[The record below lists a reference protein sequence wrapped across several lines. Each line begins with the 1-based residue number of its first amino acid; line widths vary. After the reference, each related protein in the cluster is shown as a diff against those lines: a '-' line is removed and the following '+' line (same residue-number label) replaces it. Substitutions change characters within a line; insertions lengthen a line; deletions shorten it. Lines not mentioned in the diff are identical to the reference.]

1 MRWNFAKRFR
11 IRAATVA
18 AVVASL
24 FAGCGVTQN
33 PSRVGNLPN
42 GNIIQTHAKPPLRGY
57 WHDFDPHAKSL
68 TVTPRTAINQV
79 GTQHV
84 IIASVCDDRGDGR
97 RSRRVEWH
105 VTGVGHIVEVDESG
119 LFPGR
124 GYLVSEKYG
133 VSFTNYKR
141 HTITR
146 GNEDPS
152 DDIQLRPG
160 QTFCIIYSPV
170 EGETHVTCYAPGIN
184 DWQKHKVTV
193 VKHWVDAQ
201 PIFPPPAINRAGEPH
216 TLTTRVVRSSDG
228 TGASG
233 YKIRYR
239 ILDGPPA
246 VLEPGGVPGVET
258 ITDPSGNGSVI
269 LRQMAPTPGVNRIQ
283 IDVVRPADSPTGRE
297 IVVSS
302 HVTTKTWVAPAISVQ
317 KVAPPSAIV
326 GGEVPYQIT
335 VTNTGSVATQGL
347 TIRDTVPESLV
358 LLRSVPEAT
367 LQGSNLLWNFGPLPA
382 GQAVSVQ
389 FFCQATAPGTVT
401 NCADAGTPEGL
412 IAQSCTKTEVLIG
425 GLAVAKTGPPTAMV
439 GQPVTFQI
447 TVTNTGSAPISN
459 VRLTDQFD
467 AGFAPVE
474 GSNSVDMPVGVIGPG
489 ESRVVPITLTPIT
502 AGRLCN
508 RIVAQ
513 ADGGLQAAAEHCV
526 DVVQP
531 QVSIAKTGP
540 AVALVGSEVEFV
552 IAVLNNGAIPATNVV
567 VRDPLPPELQPLGAE
582 GGAVQGQNA
591 LWNVG
596 ALAPGEQRQF
606 RLKARAVGVGEK
618 VCNSAVVSATGM
630 ADQQSPPACLEIK
643 GVPGVLSELIDR
655 GDPCPVGGQ
664 ATYTIKITNQGSTPL
679 TNLVVQCTVPPELKF
694 LEAAGP
700 DFVGS
705 PIASFDE
712 RTRTVRFKEFN
723 GRPGQT
729 GMAAGAEL
737 FYQVQVQAVRPGD
750 ARFRISIEADQL
762 KKPIVDE
769 ESTQCYDP
777 TTGATNGSA
786 SLNTMPAILVPAGGS
801 TSNYPPANKA
811 KEPAEAA
818 PPTKETTEPTTESPA
833 AADLDSNPV
842 IDLGPPSPIRDDD
855 SPADDDFDETDP
867 LLILPET

>member
-1 MRWNFAKRFR
+1 MRR
-11 IRAATVA
+11 ITTIASSRAMA
-18 AVVASL
+18 AVAMATIWL
-24 FAGCGVTQN
+24 GGCGVTQN
-33 PSRVGNLPN
+33 PARIGNLPT

-68 TVTPRTAINQV
+68 TVTPRSAINQV

-124 GYLVSEKYG
+124 GYLVDGNYG
-133 VSFTNYKR
+133 VSYTNYKR

-146 GNEDPS
+146 GNDDPS

-160 QTFCIIYSPV
+160 QTYCIIYSPV
-170 EGETHVTCYAPGIN
+170 EGETHVTCYAPGIH

-201 PIFPPPAINRAGEPH
+201 PIFPPPAVNRAGEPH

-233 YKIRYR
+233 YKVRYQV
-239 ILDGPPA
+239 LDGPPA
-246 VLEPGGVPGVET
+246 VFDPGGVPGVET
-258 ITDPSGNGSVI
+258 VTDPNGNGSVI
-269 LRQMAPTPGVNRIQ
+269 LRQVAPTPGTNRIQ

-302 HVTTKTWVAPAISVQ
+302 HITTKTWVAPAISVQ
-317 KVAPPSAIV
+317 KIAPPSTIV
-326 GGEVPYQIT
+326 GGEIPYQIT
-335 VTNTGSVATQGL
+335 VMNTGSVATQGL

-367 LQGSNLLWNFGPLPA
+367 LQGNNLLWSFGPLQA
-382 GQAVSVQ
+382 GQAVTVQ
-389 FFCQATAPGTVT
+389 FVCQATAPGTVT
-401 NCADAGTPEGL
+401 NCADAATPEGL
-412 IAQSCTKTEVLIG
+412 IAQSCTRTEVLVG
-425 GLAVAKTGPPTAMV
+425 GLTVAKTGPSTAMV

-447 TVTNTGSAPISN
+447 TVTNTGNAPVSN

-467 AGFAPVE
+467 PGFAAIE
-474 GSNSVDMPVGVIGPG
+474 GSNTAEMPVGVIGPG
-489 ESRVVPITLTPIT
+489 ESRVVPITLTPTT

-508 RIVAQ
+508 RVMAV
-513 ADGGLQAAAEHCV
+513 ADGGLQAAAEHCI
-526 DVVQP
+526 DIVQP
-531 QVSIAKTGP
+531 QVSISKTGP
-540 AVALVGSEVEFV
+540 AVALVGAEVEFAITV
-552 IAVLNNGAIPATNVV
+552 QNNGTIPAANVT
-567 VRDPLPPELQPLGAE
+567 VRDPLPPELQPIAAE

-596 ALAPGEQRQF
+596 ALAPGEQRQL
-606 RLKARAVGVGEK
+606 RLKARAVATGAN
-618 VCNSAVVSATGM
+618 VCNSAVVSASGM
-630 ADQQSPPACLEIK
+630 AERQSAPACLEIK
-643 GVPGVLSELIDR
+643 GVQAVLSELIDR

-664 ATYTIKITNQGSTPL
+664 ATYTIKITNQGSIPL
-679 TNLVVQCTVPPELKF
+679 TNLVVQCTVPPEMKYVDS
-694 LEAAGP
+694 AGP
-700 DFVGS
+700 DFIAP
-705 PIASFDE
+705 PIATYDE
-712 RTRTVRFKEFN
+712 RTRTVRFKEFS
-723 GRPGQT
+723 GRTGQS
-729 GMAAGAEL
+729 GMMPGAEL
-737 FYQVQVQAVRPGD
+737 YYQVQVEAVRPGD

-786 SLNTMPAILVPAGGS
+786 GLSTMPSIVVPASNS
-801 TSNYPPANKA
+801 TSHYPPGDASMQSDPIGSSPVELGVPA
-811 KEPAEAA
+811 PFDVAPESSLEPDDL
-818 PPTKETTEPTTESPA
+818 ES
-833 AADLDSNPV
+833 
-842 IDLGPPSPIRDDD
+842 
-855 SPADDDFDETDP
+855 
-867 LLILPET
+867 LLILPEA